1 MVVQKGSKFFV
12 FSYAHRVKHEAKNY
26 IKSKCLYTKAI
37 LLYCDTRE
45 IIRAC
50 TYQCKSHQE
59 HCMARDKI
67 SIYTAK

>member
-26 IKSKCLYTKAI
+26 MQLKCLYTKAI

-45 IIRAC
+45 INTR
-50 TYQCKSHQE
+50 
-59 HCMARDKI
+59 
-67 SIYTAK
+67 IYIPM